1 MDVHCYK
8 GVGPI
13 RFGMSRKEVL
23 DLFPVEATSF
33 KRNQADTHPC
43 DYFASLG
50 CFVYYSDE
58 NHLVEA
64 IELTSPAKPTLNG
77 IDLLYL
83 GFIDLLKII
92 RDADSE
98 VSIDSDG
105 FTSARLGIGGWAPSL
120 KSAPNAQLE
129 SIIVFAPG
137 YYD

>member
-1 MDVHCYK
+1 MDVHRQK

-13 RFGMSRKEVL
+13 RFGMACEEVL
-23 DLFPVEATSF
+23 NLFSVEATSL

-50 CFVYYSDE
+50 CFIYYGDE
-58 NHLVEA
+58 SGLVEA
-64 IELTSPAKPTLNG
+64 IELTSPAKPTLDG
-77 IDLLYL
+77 IDLMHL

-92 RDADSE
+92 RDADPE
-98 VSIDSDG
+98 VSIDDDG
-105 FTSARLGIGGWAPSL
+105 FTSFLLGIGGSAPSL

>member
-1 MDVHCYK
+1 MEVHCQK

-13 RFGMSRKEVL
+13 RFGMAREEVL
-23 DLFPVEATSF
+23 NLFSVEATSL

-50 CFVYYSDE
+50 CFIYYGDE
-58 NHLVEA
+58 SGLVEA
-64 IELTSPAKPTLNG
+64 IELTNPAKPTLDG
-77 IDLLYL
+77 IDLMHL

-92 RDADSE
+92 RDVDSE
-98 VSIDSDG
+98 VSIDDDG
-105 FTSARLGIGGWAPSL
+105 FTSFLLGIGGWAPGL
-120 KSAPNAQLE
+120 KSAPSAQLE